1 MGKKSQIRREKKEQY
16 DKERKQFRKLMEAE
30 KTPWLNF
37 WKKINFWVY
46 IVCFFAIAAYPFVHP
61 EVLTAKNDYLI
72 KTTQGDITVELYP
85 DAAPNTVNNFEQ
97 LASQNFFDG
106 MLWHRVI
113 KGFMIQSGDPAGDGT
128 GGESASGVDFADE
141 INPQSLGLTST
152 AISDLVGQGY
162 KYNYSLKS
170 HKMDVGS
177 LAMANRG
184 PNTNASQFFIITEK
198 AQPHLDGKHTVFGKV
213 IKGLDVAVA
222 ISSVPVDEND
232 KPLDPVY
239 VISITKVTE

>member
-16 DKERKQFRKLMEAE
+16 DRERKQFRKLMESE

-37 WKKINFWVY
+37 WKKASFWIY
-46 IVCFFAIAAYPFVHP
+46 AVCFFAVLAFPFVHP
-61 EVLTAKNDYLI
+61 EVFVKHTDYLI
-72 KTTQGDITVELYP
+72 KTSQGDITVELYP

-97 LASQNFFDG
+97 LVANKYYDG
-106 MLWHRVI
+106 LLWHRVI

-128 GGESASGVDFADE
+128 GGESASGTDFADE

-152 AISDLVGQGY
+152 EINTLVGQGY
-162 KYNYSLKS
+162 TYNYSLES
-170 HKMDVGS
+170 HKMQVGS

-184 PNTNASQFFIITEK
+184 PNTNASQFFIVTEK
-198 AQPHLDGKHTVFGKV
+198 DQAYLNGKHTVFGKV
-213 IKGLDVAVA
+213 TKGLDVAVA
-222 ISSVPVDEND
+222 ISAVPVDKND

>member
-16 DKERKQFRKLMEAE
+16 DRERKNFRKLMEAE

-37 WKKINFWVY
+37 WKRASFWIYV
-46 IVCFFAIAAYPFVHP
+46 VCFFAVIVYPFVRP
-61 EVLTAKNDYLI
+61 DVLVAKNDYLI
-72 KTTQGDITVELYP
+72 KTSQGDITVELYP
-85 DAAPNTVNNFEQ
+85 DAAPNTVSNFEQ
-97 LASQNFFDG
+97 LASQKFFDG

-113 KGFMIQSGDPAGDGT
+113 KDFMIQSGDPSGDGT
-128 GGESASGVDFADE
+128 GGQSASGTDFADE

-152 AISDLVGQGY
+152 VISDLVGQGY
-162 KYNYSLKS
+162 KYNYALSS
-170 HKMDVGS
+170 HKMEAGS

-184 PNTNASQFFIITEK
+184 PNTNASQFFIVTEK
-198 AQPHLDGKHTVFGKV
+198 AQTHLDGKHTVFGKV
-213 IKGLDVAVA
+213 TKGLDIAVA

-239 VISITKVTE
+239 VISITKITE